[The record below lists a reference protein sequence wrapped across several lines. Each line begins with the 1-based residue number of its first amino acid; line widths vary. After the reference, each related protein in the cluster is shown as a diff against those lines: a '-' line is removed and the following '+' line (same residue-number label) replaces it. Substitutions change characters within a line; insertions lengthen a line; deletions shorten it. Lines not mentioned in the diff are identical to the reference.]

1 MAVGDRADPYLA
13 FNFVIELEGIVVGG
27 FSEVSGLQV
36 EMETQDYR
44 EGGVNEY
51 LHKLAGPTRY
61 PSNLVLKRGLTDAE
75 TLWNWQQ
82 EVMQGPIARKN
93 GSIMLLNS
101 AGEETWRWNFVGA
114 YPVRWVGPELRA
126 GTAEV
131 AVETLE
137 LVHQG
142 LTRA

>member
-1 MAVGDRADPYLA
+1 MAIGKVDPYLA
-13 FNFVIELEGIVVGG
+13 FNFVVEMQGIAVAG
-27 FSEVSGLQV
+27 FTEVSGLQV
-36 EMETQDYR
+36 EVETQDYR

-75 TLWNWQQ
+75 LWNWQHK
-82 EVMQGPIARKN
+82 VMQGPITRKT
-93 GSIMLLNS
+93 GSIILRNS
-101 AGEETWRWNFVGA
+101 AGEERWRWNFVGA

-126 GTAEV
+126 GMAEV

-142 LTRA
+142 LTKG

>member
-27 FSEVSGLQV
+27 FTEVSGLQV
-36 EMETQDYR
+36 EVETQDYR

-82 EVMQGPIARKN
+82 EVLQGPIGRKN

-101 AGEETWRWNFVGA
+101 AGEETWRWNFIGA

-142 LTRA
+142 LTKA

>member
-1 MAVGDRADPYLA
+1 
-13 FNFVIELEGIVVGG
+13 
-27 FSEVSGLQV
+27 
-36 EMETQDYR
+36 METQDYR

-75 TLWNWQQ
+75 TLWHWQQ
-82 EVMQGPIARKN
+82 EVMQGPISRKN

-101 AGEETWRWNFVGA
+101 AGEETWRWNFIGA

-142 LTRA
+142 LTKA